1 MGSRPSETDVRTR
14 RGRTAIRRV
23 ACSRPVALALGDGII
38 GRETTVFDYGCGW
51 GADARYLKSR
61 GIRAAGWDPHH
72 LPGAPVIAA
81 DVVNLGYVLN
91 VIEQPS
97 ERVETLRKA
106 FALAESVLVV
116 AVRVD
121 GELAQ
126 PSEFGD
132 GVLTGIGTFQ
142 KFYSQSEFR
151 ALVEA
156 TLGRRLH
163 TVALGIGYVFK
174 DELAEARYIA
184 NRAFTRRLE
193 YRTDLISEFS
203 ANATAKRYISLC
215 NKLGRLALPAEF
227 KSYPKLLELFGSSQR
242 IERLALHHIDRAAF
256 AGSREQRREDILTF
270 LAMMRFQRLKPP
282 PLAALPETV
291 RADIRANW
299 TGLTD
304 AVTEAERFL
313 FSIGRPEVV
322 AAACR
327 GSVVGKLLPED
338 LYVHRSAEDELP
350 ALVRLIIFGARQ
362 VVGDVDSNL
371 IKVRLDGRAVSFLS
385 YPDFDEDPHPA
396 LARSIRVYLPKAEYS
411 ARSYENSDNPP
422 ILHRKE
428 TFVARS
434 YRLHATF
441 AALTAAEEAAGLL
454 GGNDIGFARQ
464 WEALLEQ
471 RGLTVSGH
479 KLVPLISA

>member
-1 MGSRPSETDVRTR
+1 MSLRPAGSDLRAR
-14 RGRTAIRRV
+14 RGRTAIKRV
-23 ACSRPVALALGDGII
+23 ACSKPVALALGDGII
-38 GRETTVFDYGCGW
+38 GRDTTVFDYGCGW
-51 GADARYLKSR
+51 GADSRYLKSR
-61 GIRAAGWDPHH
+61 GITASGWDPHH
-72 LPGAPVIAA
+72 LPEAPIIAA

-91 VIEQPS
+91 VIEEPS
-97 ERVETLRKA
+97 ERLETLRKA
-106 FALAESVLVV
+106 FALAERVLIVS
-116 AVRVD
+116 VRVD
-121 GELAQ
+121 GELSQ
-126 PSEFGD
+126 SSEFGD

-151 ALVEA
+151 ALAEA

-174 DELAEARYIA
+174 DDLDEARYVA

-193 YRTDLISEFS
+193 YRTDLIAEFS
-203 ANATAKRYISLC
+203 SNATAKRYIALC

-227 KSYPKLLELFGSSQR
+227 KSYPKLIEVFGSSQR

-256 AGSREQRREDILTF
+256 DGSREQRREDILTF

-299 TGLTD
+299 KGLSD
-304 AVTEAERFL
+304 AVAEADRFL
-313 FSIGRPEVV
+313 FSIGKPEVI

-327 GSVVGKLLPED
+327 TSSVGKPLPED

-362 VVGDVDSNL
+362 VVGDVDANV
-371 IKVRLDGRAVSFLS
+371 IKVRLDGRAVSFLC
-385 YPDFDEDPHPA
+385 YPAFDEDPHPK

-411 ARSYENSDNPP
+411 MRSYEGSENPP

-428 TFVARS
+428 TFVAPS
-434 YRLHATF
+434 YWLHDTF
-441 AALTAAEEAAGLL
+441 AGLTAAEEAAGLL
-454 GGNDIGFARQ
+454 SGNDIGFAKQ
-464 WEALLEQ
+464 WSALLEQ
-471 RGLTVSGH
+471 RGLVVRDH
-479 KLVPLISA
+479 KLIRV